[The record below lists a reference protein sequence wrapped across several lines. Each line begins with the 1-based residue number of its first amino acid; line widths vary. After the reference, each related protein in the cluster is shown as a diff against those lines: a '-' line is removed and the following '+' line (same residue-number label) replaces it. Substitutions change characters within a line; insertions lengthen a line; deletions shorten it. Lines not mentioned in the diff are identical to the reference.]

1 MLNLCLPMKV
11 INITQHSGSNF
22 SHPNGALDLAGSDA
36 GVDFAFALGNYWR
49 CIAGP
54 WGSNTYF
61 FTASDAKGNPVT
73 VHCADG
79 VNRIVTVAM
88 THSNLRYNK
97 PIIGKVYSDGEAIYE
112 EGTAGQATGNHI
124 HFEVAEGLHYSK
136 TKDYNLNVYRMPNEL
151 KPEDVCFIC
160 DSFSKV
166 KSMGGVTM
174 KHCDTPYYETQDT
187 KPVLGTLRGID
198 ISNWQAS
205 MDVAAVSADF
215 VILKASEGVDW
226 KDPAFDT
233 LLEKVKKTDKL
244 IGFYHFARP
253 TANNTPEA
261 EAESFLK
268 FITPSGLI
276 GKAILALDWEAE
288 NKQNVAYAK
297 AWLDYVYNKTGVKP
311 WIYMSESVTKNYDW
325 SSVANAGYPLWVAKY
340 RDKSQDYNYDM
351 TNAGTA
357 PQVNY
362 WNNYIMWQWTG
373 VGRLDSY
380 NGDIDCN
387 LFYGTADTWRSLAAP
402 VEDELAQYT
411 DLELAHMVLENKFG
425 TGEER
430 KKALGDRYKA
440 VQLIVNQL
448 VKEQQ
453 EQKPSIDVGPVV
465 KYSIQYN
472 GLTVHIAKIKK
483 DQEIRGSVDGNRYG
497 VKYDKT
503 VPAGFSDKD
512 LLNAGYQEA
521 CAQNGSTFYS
531 WNGATYAEGI
541 EISKGINNQDFYMD
555 AVSKFNSVMAIG
567 FPYTGGIVFAPQ
579 KEIVETY
586 SRYYGAVTGIF
597 GIIYE
602 GKQNAMGSSI
612 NRNGGFTVKSGR
624 SILAEDEDY
633 YYSICFVGDT
643 GSTGLTGKELYNL
656 CITVSKNMIN
666 AICFDGG
673 GSVFQRIEGEYTIN
687 TTRQVKNGI
696 MLFIKDDESTSQEP
710 KDETPVNPL
719 DKYSDEEL
727 ADMVLDG
734 KFGSGDARKEALGNR
749 YIAVQTIVNIRV
761 INAYLRAGDKIRIKN
776 NAKDLNTGTT
786 YIKSVYLTVY
796 KVKEISENRV
806 VFGTDNAIIGVV
818 SKDNIILE

>member
-166 KSMGGVTM
+166 KSMGSVTM
-174 KHCDTPYYETQDT
+174 KHCDTPYYEAQDT

-205 MDVAAVSADF
+205 MDVSAVSADF

-297 AWLDYVYNKTGVKP
+297 AWLDYIYNKTGVKP

-373 VGRLDSY
+373 VGRLDNY

-387 LFYGTADTWRSLAAP
+387 LFYGNADTWRSLAAP

-425 TGEER
+425 TGEAR
-430 KKALGDRYKA
+430 KQALGARYAA
-440 VQLIVNQL
+440 VQTIVNQL
-448 VKEQQ
+448 VKEMQ
-453 EQKPSIDVGPVV
+453 EEKEQVSHAEEFINYEG
-465 KYSIQYN
+465 
-472 GLTVHIAKIKK
+472 AKVFIVRIPK
-483 DQEIRGSVDGNRYG
+483 DENVRGSVDGNKFGRP
-497 VKYDKT
+497 YDKT
-503 VPAGFSDKD
+503 IPAGFSDRN
-512 LLNAGYQEA
+512 LEASGYTELV
-521 CAQNGSTFYS
+521 AQNGSTFYS
-531 WNGATYAEGI
+531 WNGATYAEGV
-541 EISKGINNQDFYMD
+541 EISKGNNNQDFYMD
-555 AVSKFNSVMAIG
+555 AVSKFNSVMAVG
-567 FPYTGGIVFAPQ
+567 FPYSGGIEFAPQ
-579 KEIVETY
+579 YEILANA
-586 SRYYGAVTGIF
+586 SKYYGAATGIF
-597 GIIYE
+597 GIIYNGE
-602 GKQNAMGSSI
+602 KNFMGSEI
-612 NRNGGFTVKSGR
+612 NRNNGFYVKSGR
-624 SILAEDEDY
+624 SILAEDKDN
-633 YYSICFVGDT
+633 YYSICFAGGT
-643 GSTGLTGKELYNL
+643 GSTGLTGEELYGL
-656 CITVSKNMIN
+656 CKNISPEMIN

-673 GSVFQRIEGEYTIN
+673 GSVFQRVKGEYKIN
-687 TTRQVKNGI
+687 TTRAIKNGI
-696 MLFIKDDESTSQEP
+696 LLFTKDSNG
-710 KDETPVNPL
+710 PVVNKPDPL
-719 DKYSDEEL
+719 DQYNLEEL
-727 ADMVLDG
+727 ADMVLAG
-734 KFGSGDARKEALGNR
+734 KFGSGEARKKALGDK
-749 YIAVQTIVNIRV
+749 YITVQTIVNRRIFDK
-761 INAYLRAGDKIRIKN
+761 YLKVGSKIRIRN
-776 NAKDLNTGTT
+776 NAKDLDKDLVYNSKVYRIV
-786 YIKSVYLTVY
+786 YI
-796 KVKEISENRV
+796 VKEISGDRV
-806 VFGTDNAIIGVV
+806 VFGTDTVVIGAI
-818 SKDNIILE
+818 SKDYIILE